1 MNKRERFLA
10 AVHGH
15 PVDRPPVTAWVHFLS
30 DHLDGARVAQ
40 LHVDFARAYD
50 WDVVKVMNDYR
61 YPVPPGVRTLD
72 APESLLGYRPLG
84 LDEPCFAEQLR
95 CLDRLRAELG
105 PEAPLLET
113 GFDPYQ
119 QIMRNVGFD
128 QAPNLVR
135 HERQAHRALA
145 AITETLCNYVRA
157 AKAHGADG
165 FFFSINGAIREGFP
179 RGAGDEVHA
188 RLQRPYDLEILRA
201 AEGMVR
207 ILHVHGTGLDLARID
222 GYPYEVLSVSDRLPG
237 NPSLRELRAF
247 TDRCLMGGIDETR
260 LQERSLPL
268 VAAEI
273 DDAIAQAGRERLI
286 LSPGCTIPS
295 FSPKRTLSFLR
306 EYTRGP

>member
-10 AVHGH
+10 AVEGR
-15 PVDRPPVTAWVHFLS
+15 PVDRPPVTTWVHFLS
-30 DHLDGARVAQ
+30 DHLDGERVAR
-40 LHVDFARAYD
+40 LHVDFVRAYD
-50 WDVVKVMNDYR
+50 WDLVKVMNDYR
-61 YPVPPGVRTLD
+61 YPVPEGVRTLE
-72 APESLLGYRPLG
+72 APESLRAYRRLG

-95 CLDRLRAELG
+95 CLEHLRAGLG
-105 PEAPLLET
+105 PDMPLLET
-113 GFDPYQ
+113 GFDPFQ

-128 QAPNLVR
+128 QAANLLR
-135 HERQAHRALA
+135 HEREAQQALA
-145 AITETLCNYVRA
+145 AITETLCDYVRA
-157 AKAHGADG
+157 AKARGADG
-165 FFFSINGAIREGFP
+165 FFFSINGAIRAGFP
-179 RGAGDEVHA
+179 RGAGDDVHA

-207 ILHVHGTGLDLARID
+207 VLHVHGTGLDLTRID

-237 NPSLRELRAF
+237 NPSLRELRGF
-247 TDRCLMGGIDETR
+247 TDRCLMGGLDETR

-306 EYTRGP
+306 DYTRGL